1 MGASPTKFR
10 YIGIGDKFE
19 EEMYEN
25 SLLIVCDTP
34 DLKRIDCSDIDK
46 FEKIMDLFTN
56 GNKMVDAELLINDSN
71 QKIYLREWYPAHSGY
86 AWEYS
91 IVNTLDELKAVLEEE
106 VKLQVIS
113 KNDINNICDKLEE
126 MGIF

>member
-1 MGASPTKFR
+1 MME
-10 YIGIGDKFE
+10 DEDLE
-19 EEMYEN
+19 EKKY
-25 SLLIVCDTP
+25 S
-34 DLKRIDCSDIDK
+34 RSDIDK

-56 GNKMVDAELLINDSN
+56 GNKMVDAELLVNDSN

-113 KNDINNICDKLEE
+113 ENDINNICDKLEE
-126 MGIF
+126 MGIL